1 MSEHRC
7 HARGCVTPV
16 VPGLLM
22 CGPHWVMVPPDLR
35 RAVLDTYEEGQEVTK
50 TPSREYLAAAEAAI
64 MAVAAQ

>member
-1 MSEHRC
+1 
-7 HARGCVTPV
+7 V